1 MAFLIG
7 VIILITFLVTVY
19 IIVKIKLNRFTRK
32 YFGTTDIK
40 SIIEKEKLNDE
51 EIPKSLSGLDNLYL
65 DQIKR
70 DFKDL
75 NINELKSEAEKVI
88 LECFNSIEKKN
99 IKYLKVKNE
108 KIKEFVISKIED
120 TKINNSL
127 YKNIKIHKTV
137 ISKYENKKG
146 VATIY
151 FQTAFQYDYKEKESI
166 YRLKQDRIT
175 TEYIYVIDETR
186 LSKNI
191 KAVGLNCPNCGAP
204 ITTLNDKK
212 CLYCGSGI
220 IDLVKKSF
228 VINNIENK

>member
-40 SIIEKEKLNDE
+40 SIIEHEKLIDE
-51 EIPKSLSGLDNLYL
+51 EIPKSLSSLDNLYL

-75 NINELKSEAEKVI
+75 NINELKSESEKVI
-88 LECFNSIEKKN
+88 IECFNSIKNKN
-99 IKYLKVKNE
+99 IKHLSTKNE

-120 TKINNSL
+120 TKINNSS

-137 ISKYENKKG
+137 ISKYENKQG
-146 VATIY
+146 VATIN
-151 FQTAFQYDYKEKESI
+151 FQTAFQYDYKEKEKI

-175 TEYIYVIDETR
+175 TEYIYVIDEEK
-186 LSKNI
+186 LPKNI

-220 IDLVKKSF
+220 IDIVKKSF